1 MAQIKI
7 LEDEDED
14 ENVNC
19 MLNVVFRISF
29 DISIQNNRF
38 FLTFEK
44 SCKQIRKNSK
54 KIDPGR

>member
-38 FLTFEK
+38 FRF
-44 SCKQIRKNSK
+44 
-54 KIDPGR
+54 DFF